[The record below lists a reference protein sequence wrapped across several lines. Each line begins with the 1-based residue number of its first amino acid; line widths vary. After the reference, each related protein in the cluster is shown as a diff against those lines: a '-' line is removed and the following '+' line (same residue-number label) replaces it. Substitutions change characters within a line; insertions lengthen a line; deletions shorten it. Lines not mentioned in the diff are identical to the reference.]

1 MSKQYRDGVEY
12 GTFTDPRDGQE
23 YRTITYEAKD
33 LHRTYVVMASNL
45 NYGKMVPVDSAA
57 NADGVV
63 EKFCYND
70 DPWYCDNGFGGLYSW
85 SEAMNIP
92 RACDTVLTGS
102 TPECPDSLDGLE
114 NALEGSIVDIRHQ
127 GICPD
132 GWHVLNE
139 LEWRSMPAA
148 ANFGSGPMLS
158 AIFGGTDRIGF
169 SALLG
174 GRAYPD
180 QGSVYRQI
188 GSMAAFWVGAEK
200 DATAAYTVELGT
212 NIVDYKSGNVKRFK
226 NYLRCVKDY

>member
-1 MSKQYRDGVEY
+1 
-12 GTFTDPRDGQE
+12 
-23 YRTITYEAKD
+23 
-33 LHRTYVVMASNL
+33 
-45 NYGKMVPVDSAA
+45 
-57 NADGVV
+57 
-63 EKFCYND
+63 
-70 DPWYCDNGFGGLYSW
+70 
-85 SEAMNIP
+85 MNMP

-200 DATAAYTVELGT
+200 NATAAYTVELGT